1 MQRIY
6 KALKLLFLFNVVTLI
21 LFSCKES
28 ETIKDNTITKDIS
41 YRNLSPEFKE
51 YWFSGKAEITSYQL
65 SQLRYGEL
73 REGTAV
79 SVFVTEDF
87 LPKEQVKANDYSENN
102 IPVLK
107 LNSTKKFITGI
118 YPYSIMS
125 STFSPLS
132 TKEHPIKISTSSQEW
147 CGQVYMQLNNTDK
160 FEILSHSYFEGEA
173 DQNLSLDKTI
183 LENELW
189 NLIRINPEELPIGDF
204 MMIPSF
210 EYLRLDHKKTK
221 AYKATASFS
230 QKGSE
235 SIYTINY
242 PNLPR
247 QLVIY
252 FNSSFPFEIE
262 KWEESS
268 FANPMDT
275 LGLKTTA
282 TKIKRMRT
290 NYWAQKSNK
299 DRTLRDS
306 LGL

>member
-1 MQRIY
+1 MQSIS
-6 KALKLLFLFNVVTLI
+6 KTLNLLFLFSFVI
-21 LFSCKES
+21 LLFISCNEN
-28 ETIKDNTITKDIS
+28 ETVKGNIITEDIS
-41 YRNLSPEFKE
+41 YRDLSPEFKE

-79 SVFVTEDF
+79 SIFVTEDF

-107 LNSTKKFITGI
+107 LNNTKKFITGI
-118 YPYSIMS
+118 YPYSIMN

-132 TKEHPIKISTSSQEW
+132 TTGHPIKVSTSSQEW

-173 DQNLSLDKTI
+173 DQNLNLDKGI

-189 NLIRINPEELPIGDF
+189 NLIRINPEELPVGDF

-210 EYLRLDHKKTK
+210 EYLRLDHKAIK
-221 AYKATASFS
+221 AYKATASIN
-230 QKGSE
+230 KKDTE

-268 FANPMDT
+268 FANPMDI

-290 NYWAQKSNK
+290 NYWAKNSNK